1 MDNRELAHKFVFI
14 MSDLPTKDLKQ
25 LADIFE
31 TPAEAQDFANL
42 IRREIELRKNL
53 IYKDM
58 KEKLH
63 SDNLSNSADVETE
76 YNDYIKIYS
85 LFKRHTKSIDLV
97 AHLLTDK
104 NLFKDNKDVKN
115 IIKRIFKIDPEYN
128 GNERDELIKNC
139 MDKIYKIQDEKQQ
152 QYFKLFVNELAKS
165 LDYRKLFKILS
176 RKYD

>member
-14 MSDLPTKDLKQ
+14 MSDLPTKDLKE
-25 LADIFE
+25 LAD
-31 TPAEAQDFANL
+31 TLDSPSEAHKYADL
-42 IRREIELRKNL
+42 IRHEIELRKSL
-53 IYKDM
+53 ILKDM

-63 SDNLSNSADVETE
+63 SDNLSNSIDVETE

-85 LFKRHTKSIDLV
+85 LSKRHTKSIDLV

-104 NLFKDNKDVKN
+104 NLFKNNKDVEN
-115 IIKRIFKIDPEYN
+115 VIKRIFKIDPEYN

-139 MDKIYKIQDEKQQ
+139 MDKIYKIQDEEQQ